1 MNNNWLNDDEKD
13 ETAEEISTLTLSEV
27 SKCASGVCDQCHER
41 DNAAPVIDVKL
52 QCPNC
57 DKV

>member
-1 MNNNWLNDDEKD
+1 MNNKWLNDDEKD
-13 ETAEEISTLTLSEV
+13 ETVEEISTLTLSEV
-27 SKCASGVCDQCHER
+27 SKWASGVCDQCHER
-41 DNAAPVIDVKL
+41 YTAAPVIDGKP